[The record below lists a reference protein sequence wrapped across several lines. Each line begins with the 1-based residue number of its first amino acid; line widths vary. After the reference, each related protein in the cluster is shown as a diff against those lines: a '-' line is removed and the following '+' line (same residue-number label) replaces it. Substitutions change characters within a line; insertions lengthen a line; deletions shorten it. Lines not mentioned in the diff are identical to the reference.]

1 MKKDKLKKINEIRV
15 EEVHDHVDGLHF
27 YRIYFYHEEGKIE
40 ISAHSSI
47 KPTLIRYVSK
57 IY

>member
-1 MKKDKLKKINEIRV
+1 MKKNKLKKINEIRV

-27 YRIYFYHEEGKIE
+27 YRIYFYHDEGQIE
-40 ISAHSSI
+40 IPAHSSI
-47 KPTLIRYVSK
+47 KPTLIRYISK